1 MKKALIFIVLACS
14 CAVSPVLVL
23 GAMEGK
29 FTQAV
34 GPEARW
40 PAGKSFM
47 ERVHRECG
55 SFAGEKLG
63 ECMVSVME
71 RSGASPQATG
81 FARRLENGG
90 FMHAFRETGKVDIA
104 YVTYPFRANE
114 NQGCLLV
121 NGTPSVI
128 DVDDFGCLVTNDLKR
143 DNVYGKLASRFPA
156 ISLWPGDRFSTDF
169 PVMEKLSDNGQRF
182 HVGYRLLNGC
192 HACEVLGSAVFAFD
206 FDGKGKFMGTRLE
219 GVTDTTKGEFSDPTS
234 PIETAPDREF
244 TLTLESNRTTGY
256 QWQLAKPPDEK
267 IIRLIRNEY
276 RIPKT
281 RLVGAGGKEV
291 WTFKAVGKGKT
302 EIFLKYVRPWE
313 KNVPPVREAVFVI
326 VVQ

>member
-1 MKKALIFIVLACS
+1 MKKALMVVVLVCS
-14 CAVSPVLVL
+14 CAGSPALVL
-23 GAMEGK
+23 GTMNGK
-29 FTQAV
+29 SQRAV

-40 PAGKSFM
+40 QGGKSFM
-47 ERVHRECG
+47 ETVYRECG
-55 SFAGEKLG
+55 SFAGAKLG

-71 RSGASPQATG
+71 RSGASPQAAA
-81 FARRLENGG
+81 FARQLENRG
-90 FMHAFRETGKVDIA
+90 FMHAFRETGRVDIA

-121 NGTPSVI
+121 NGAPSVI
-128 DVDDFGCLVTNDLKR
+128 DVDDFGCLATDGLKR
-143 DNVYGKLASRFPA
+143 DNVYGELASRFPA
-156 ISLWPGDRFSTDF
+156 ISLWPGDRFGTDF
-169 PVMEKLSDNGQRF
+169 PVMEKLSDGGQRF

-206 FDGKGKFMGTRLE
+206 FDGKGKFLGTRLE
-219 GVTDTTKGEFSDPTS
+219 GVTDSTKKEFSDPTS
-234 PIETAPDREF
+234 PIVTAPGREF

-256 QWQLAKPPDEK
+256 QWQPAKLPNEK
-267 IIRLIRNEY
+267 ILRLIRNEY
-276 RIPKT
+276 RVPKT